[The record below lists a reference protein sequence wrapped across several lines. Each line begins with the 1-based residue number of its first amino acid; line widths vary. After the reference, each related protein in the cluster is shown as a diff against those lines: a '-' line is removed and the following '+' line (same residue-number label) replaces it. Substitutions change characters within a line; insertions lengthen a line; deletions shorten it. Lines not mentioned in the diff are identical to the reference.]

1 MRNGSPVDHVLLTR
15 FNLPSPG
22 VERMVRAQ
30 ESRLENRVKLF
41 EKYCL
46 ASVKAQTAGD
56 IHWITYFDPESP
68 AWLLERIDE
77 WSAENVFVP
86 IFRAT
91 ASNSE
96 LCADLHEA
104 VSHPGEWLITTNL
117 DNDDALA
124 VDVAHRLQFSAA
136 QAQQPGAWEVGPARG
151 ISGPVSRFV
160 GFNGESVQ
168 TRNWPC
174 QALLGKDGFDNAKK
188 LLASRD
194 VASRRGV

>member
-1 MRNGSPVDHVLLTR
+1 VDHVLLTR
-15 FNLPSPG
+15 FNLPSQG
-22 VERMVRAQ
+22 VERMVPAQ
-30 ESRLENRVKLF
+30 ESRLENRAKLF

-56 IHWITYFDPESP
+56 IRWLIDFDPGSP

-91 ASNSE
+91 VSNSE
-96 LCADLHEA
+96 LCADLHDV

-136 QAQQPGAWEVGPARG
+136 QAQQPGSWGVGPARG

-168 TRNWPC
+168 TRTGNGEQPP
-174 QALLGKDGFDNAKK
+174 ATLVHPGAGSPVDGGNVLGSARARTGH
-188 LLASRD
+188 L
-194 VASRRGV
+194 